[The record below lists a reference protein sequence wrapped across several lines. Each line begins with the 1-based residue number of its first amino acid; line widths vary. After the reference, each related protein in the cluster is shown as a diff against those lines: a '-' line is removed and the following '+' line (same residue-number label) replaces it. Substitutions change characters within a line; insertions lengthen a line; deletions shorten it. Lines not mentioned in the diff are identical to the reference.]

1 MLKSGFIKHKD
12 QIVINKRNNLHN
24 VPHLDTLKIVSKVLC
39 FSLLVKGNKN
49 TLYLSKVMCSLWAL
63 YIFFMSS
70 LY

>member
-1 MLKSGFIKHKD
+1 MKHKY

-24 VPHLDTLKIVSKVLC
+24 MPHLDMLKIVLKVLH
-39 FSLLVKGNKN
+39 FSLLEKENKN
-49 TLYLSKVMCSLWAL
+49 TSYVSKVMCSLWAL